1 MLVSLENTSYIC
13 SAALRMWQD
22 MIRKRFGYSTS
33 VNLDN
38 SLVCLEYGNGP
49 LEMDVCY
56 RDICSLRCERLFLFN
71 TQAVESPQVE

>member
-1 MLVSLENTSYIC
+1 MLVSFENSSYIC
-13 SAALRMWQD
+13 NAAPRVQQD

-38 SLVCLEYGNGP
+38 SLVCLEYGNVP
-49 LEMDVCY
+49 LGMDVCY
-56 RDICSLRCERLFLFN
+56 RNICSLRCERLFLFN

>member
-1 MLVSLENTSYIC
+1 MLVSFENSSYIC
-13 SAALRMWQD
+13 NAAPRVQQD

-38 SLVCLEYGNGP
+38 SLVRLEYGNVP
-49 LEMDVCY
+49 LGMDVCY
-56 RDICSLRCERLFLFN
+56 RNICSLRCERLFLFN

>member
-1 MLVSLENTSYIC
+1 MLVSFENSSYIC

-38 SLVCLEYGNGP
+38 SLVCLEYGNVPRG
-49 LEMDVCY
+49 MDVCY
-56 RDICSLRCERLFLFN
+56 RNICSLRCERLFLFN